1 MSSESIPT
9 SVYVHFPWCARKC
22 PYCDFA
28 TAQLD
33 PDAVPHA
40 DYADAALRELDAQ
53 ASCLRGRRLV
63 SVFFGGG
70 TPSLWSPQ
78 SIGRVL
84 RAVVGAFE
92 SSVADLEVTVECNPS
107 SLDRGHAAS
116 LREHGVS
123 RLSVGV
129 QSLRDPHLRFLGRL
143 HDAKGALTAV
153 RDAVRE
159 IPRVSVD
166 LMFGMPSQSVGA
178 LAEDIDR
185 LVDLG
190 IGHVS
195 VYALTVEPRTP
206 FGTRH
211 RQGKLEIGS
220 DDEYADLFE
229 QARRSF
235 ERRGWSHYE
244 VSNYAAAGEESR
256 HNAHYWRGGDY
267 LGLGA
272 AAVGCLSE
280 GRGRAIRCRNQIA
293 PTAYLRRP
301 TEKAETEVLRGPEIV
316 REALMLGLRT
326 SAGTDLVVTEARAGV
341 NPRQGRERALE
352 RAALR
357 GDLVDTGDRMWVP
370 HNRWLK
376 LDGIVRD
383 LF

>member
-1 MSSESIPT
+1 MSSESVPT

-28 TAQLD
+28 TAAIE
-33 PDAVPHA
+33 PVAIPHT
-40 DYADAALRELDAQ
+40 DYADAALRELEAQ
-53 ASCLRGRRLV
+53 ASCLRGRQLV

-84 RAVVGAFE
+84 RSIVGAFD
-92 SSVADLEVTVECNPS
+92 SALVDLEVTVECNPS
-107 SLDRGHAAS
+107 SLDTEHAAS
-116 LREHGVS
+116 LREHGVN

-153 RDAVRE
+153 ADAVRE
-159 IPRVSVD
+159 VPRVSVD

-178 LAEDIDR
+178 FAEDIDR

-195 VYALTVEPRTP
+195 TYALTVEPRTP

-211 RQGKLEIGS
+211 RDGKLEVGS
-220 DDEYADLFE
+220 DDQCADQFE
-229 QARRSF
+229 QACQSF
-235 ERRGWSHYE
+235 ERRGWAHYE
-244 VSNYAAAGEESR
+244 ISNYATMGEESR

-280 GRGRAIRCRNQIA
+280 GRGRAIRSRNRIA
-293 PTAYLRRP
+293 PTAYLRKP

-326 SAGTDLVVTEARAGV
+326 SAGTDLIVTEARAGV

-352 RAALR
+352 RAKLH
-357 GDLVDTGDRMWVP
+357 GDLLDTGDRLRVP
-370 HNRWLK
+370 RERWLK